1 MKESSR
7 TVSNKDR
14 EIAEKMMK
22 ELLGESSRTISTSD
36 RAQVDEVLEKMM
48 KRNDGGMAEKTR
60 VF

>member
-7 TVSNKDR
+7 TVSNNDR

-22 ELLGESSRTISTSD
+22 ELLGESSKNISNSD
-36 RAQVDEVLEKMM
+36 RARVDEVLEKMM
-48 KRNDGGMAEKTR
+48 KRNDGGMAQKTR